1 MATALIHMDPKQ
13 KQRLAKRAK
22 LRGKSFSQEVRNAI
36 DLYLDLPLESEAE
49 LAALARAANQS
60 ADRMIKKLDETILHV
75 DRILK
80 QMRNGR

>member
-22 LRGKSFSQEVRNAI
+22 LRGKSFSQEVRDAI
-36 DLYLDLPLESEAE
+36 DLYLDLPMESEAE
-49 LAALARAANQS
+49 LSALARAANQS
-60 ADRMIKKLDETILHV
+60 ADRMIKKLDETIVHV

>member
-36 DLYLDLPLESEAE
+36 DLYLDLPLESEIE
-49 LAALARAANQS
+49 LSALARAANQS
-60 ADRMIKKLDETILHV
+60 ADRMIKKLDETIVHV